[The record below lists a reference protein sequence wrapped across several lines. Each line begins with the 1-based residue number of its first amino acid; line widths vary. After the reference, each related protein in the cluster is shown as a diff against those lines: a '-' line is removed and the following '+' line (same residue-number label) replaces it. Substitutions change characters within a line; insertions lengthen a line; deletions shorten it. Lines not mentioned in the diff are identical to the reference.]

1 MMTIIARLF
10 RKTNRRR
17 VMSGRAETVFPRSEV
32 NHLKSC
38 NSTARSLPYANAESD
53 NDCHLQCS
61 SSRQPQPQRQ
71 QFHFSC
77 STLLVTSRR
86 YYSLLRLSPFF
97 LRVNEKFSRFPARF
111 FSFFISFNLES
122 LLLHDVKSQSQ
133 LTFIN
138 F

>member
-17 VMSGRAETVFPRSEV
+17 VMSGRGELCSLVQRLTILNHVTLPHDRCRTQMLKAITIATYNAAAGSRSR
-32 NHLKSC
+32 SGS
-38 NSTARSLPYANAESD
+38 NSTSHVLRFLSLHAVII
-53 NDCHLQCS
+53 
-61 SSRQPQPQRQ
+61 
-71 QFHFSC
+71 HFY
-77 STLLVTSRR
+77 V
-86 YYSLLRLSPFF
+86 SLLSSFALTRNFLVSPRF
-97 LRVNEKFSRFPARF
+97 L
-111 FSFFISFNLES
+111 SFFISFNLES